1 MELKGL
7 YTAIITPFRNGRVDY
22 EKFKELI
29 EAQITGGADGIV
41 PVGTSGESPT
51 LSMEEHAEVIRV
63 AVQAAD
69 GRCKIMAGSG
79 ANSTEEAIF
88 LTKSAK

>member
-1 MELKGL
+1 MKVSGL
-7 YTAIITPFRNGRVDY
+7 YTTLVTPFKNGKVDY
-22 EKFKELI
+22 DKYRELI
-29 EAQITGGADGIV
+29 EMQIAGGVDGLV

-51 LSMEEHAEVIRV
+51 LSMAEHAEVIRTAVKV
-63 AVQAAD
+63 AN

-88 LTKSAK
+88 LTKSA